1 MNDLIAGLLRLLL
14 QLALLAAG
22 LVVAASILVAFAV
35 LAVVFGLRLLWARI
49 TGRPVTAFGLGID
62 PTGSWRRYRSWQQTT
77 TTRRAPRGAAD
88 DSPPG
93 ARTRDA
99 SQDVEDVQI
108 KELRPPQ

>member
-14 QLALLAAG
+14 QVALLIAG
-22 LVVAASILVAFAV
+22 LVVAASIVVAFAV
-35 LAVVFGLRLLWARI
+35 LAVVFGLRLLWGRI
-49 TGRPVTAFGLGID
+49 TGRPVTAFGLGLD
-62 PTGSWRRYRSWQQTT
+62 PSGSWRRYRAWQQT
-77 TTRRAPRGAAD
+77 TTRRAPRGASD